1 MKLERWLTL
10 VGMKQ
15 TELARMVGCS
25 PATINRHLRHGRV
38 LDPEVVVRIYF
49 ITTGAVRPDDF
60 YNLDTMPPEIAEILK
75 SAKAAKLR
83 LSARRVVSESLA
95 KLPEQASHE

>member
-1 MKLERWLTL
+1 MKLDRWLKL

-25 PATINRHLRHGRV
+25 AATINRHVRHGRV
-38 LDPEVVVRIYF
+38 LDPEVVVRVYF

-60 YNLDTMPPEIAEILK
+60 YNLDTMPPEIAEILA
-75 SAKAAKLR
+75 SAKAARLR
-83 LSARRVVSESLA
+83 MSARRVVSDSVA
-95 KLPEQASHE
+95 KLPERTAHE